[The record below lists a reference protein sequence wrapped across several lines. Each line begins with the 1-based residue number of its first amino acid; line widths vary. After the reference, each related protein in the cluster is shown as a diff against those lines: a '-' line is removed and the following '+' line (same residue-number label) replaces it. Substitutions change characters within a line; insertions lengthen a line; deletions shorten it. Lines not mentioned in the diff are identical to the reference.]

1 MRLYPKHGWWKRLSI
16 SPCNN
21 LAELDA
27 SNRLPEGREE
37 SDRRRRFDFDENRDE
52 KLGWSR
58 SNLSTARLGLISIVR
73 CHNPWL
79 SLITQS
85 DLGIVEIVDSLS
97 RLYRVYLIPEGDG
110 GGEEMKLIRCS
121 KRSKFYLNLS

>member
-1 MRLYPKHGWWKRLSI
+1 MVGGNVYRSRLVIIWQSWTRPIDSRRVERR
-16 SPCNN
+16 
-21 LAELDA
+21 ATDA
-27 SNRLPEGREE
+27 V
-37 SDRRRRFDFDENRDE
+37 DFDENRDE